1 MAGRRRIAT
10 GSGTTPTDVNR
21 LIKQYKE
28 AKRIMQ
34 QITTG
39 SGDKISPLFG

>member
-1 MAGRRRIAT
+1 
-10 GSGTTPTDVNR
+10 
-21 LIKQYKE
+21 LKQYRE

-39 SGDKISPLFG
+39 RGTDISPLLR